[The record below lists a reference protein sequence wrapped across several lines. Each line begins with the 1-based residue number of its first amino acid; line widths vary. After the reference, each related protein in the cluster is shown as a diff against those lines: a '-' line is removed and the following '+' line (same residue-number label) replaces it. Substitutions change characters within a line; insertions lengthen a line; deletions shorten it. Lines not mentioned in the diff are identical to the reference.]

1 MNEQG
6 LIVFRP
12 FDPAPFTTVLCD
24 ADGNLFPSEEPAFAA
39 SVEVTNDFL
48 ARFDVPVRFTAE
60 ELRKCTTG
68 KNFRTTA
75 VDLAASAGVPIDE
88 PLARHCPHA
97 RVASADDV
105 ATGRALCAD
114 ELEEWVGRER
124 EHVTAHLLRSLKPD
138 PHVHKSL
145 KALACRY
152 GLAAVSSSAAVR
164 LDACFAATG
173 LDAFIPSALRFSAE
187 DSLAVPTSKPHPA
200 VYLLTGEV
208 LGIDPIQGLA
218 IEDSVPGVLSA
229 VAAGFVTIGNLM
241 YVPRPERP
249 ARSRDLVNAGAS
261 AIADS
266 WSAITDFLLAFDAPA
281 PMPAHH
287 RLLVALPD
295 DEIGPR
301 PGT

>member
-1 MNEQG
+1 MNNER
-6 LIVFRP
+6 LILFRP
-12 FDPAPFTTVLCD
+12 FDPAPVTTVLCD

-48 ARFDVPVRFTAE
+48 ARFNVTVRFTAE

-88 PLARHCPHA
+88 PLARRWPHA
-97 RVASADDV
+97 SIASVDDI
-105 ATGRALCAD
+105 ATRRALCAE
-114 ELEEWVGRER
+114 ELEQWVARER

-138 PHVHKSL
+138 PQVHKSL
-145 KALACRY
+145 KALAARQY

-173 LDAFIPSALRFSAE
+173 LDAFIPRTLRFSAE

-200 VYLLTGEV
+200 VYLRTAEV
-208 LGIDPIQGLA
+208 LGIDQIQGLA

-241 YVPRPERP
+241 YVPRPERS
-249 ARSRDLVNAGAS
+249 ARSRDLVNAGAN

-266 WSAITDFLLAFDAPA
+266 WSAITDFLLALDAPA

-287 RLLVALPD
+287 R
-295 DEIGPR
+295 
-301 PGT
+301 